1 MAPTISQSFD
11 CKLPRAPEIEF
22 GFKGSYRE
30 FKSTVPSTVDID
42 AIPVFIKEDAS
53 VFQTIAERYFP
64 PVTPFSPLQ
73 ASLPILEKT
82 HRLDTEADVL
92 RISILQLI
100 HPVNIALQE
109 ILQAGTKIICG
120 TESYG
125 GPKSR
130 FDVQWSLYSDQ
141 GTLLEILAVL
151 EVKNTHIIRR
161 VDFAPAEATE
171 QNLEIQRSKAAS
183 REPHFTLLEKNAV
196 WLSKQAGKYSQQ
208 CASVAV
214 FDWNA
219 MFIFNYLHEQS
230 TIGGAV
236 RGTYFDE
243 SGSTKDMTFRRLLF
257 AFVAR
262 ALKRYE
268 AVSMRS

>member
-1 MAPTISQSFD
+1 MALTISQSFN
-11 CKLPRAPEIEF
+11 CKLPTGPEVEF

-30 FKSTVPSTVDID
+30 FKSTVQSTVDID
-42 AIPVFIKEDAS
+42 ATPVFIKEDVS

-64 PVTPFSPLQ
+64 LPTPFSPLQ
-73 ASLPILEKT
+73 ASMPVLEKT

-92 RISILQLI
+92 RISILHLV

-109 ILQAGTKIICG
+109 ILPARTKVVCG

-130 FDVQWSLYSDQ
+130 FDMHWSLYSDQ
-141 GTLLEILAVL
+141 GERLQLLAVL

-161 VDFAPAEATE
+161 EDFAPAEATE
-171 QNLEIQRSKAAS
+171 QNLEAQRSKAAN
-183 REPHFTLLEKNAV
+183 RGPHFTLLEENAV
-196 WLSKQAGKYSQQ
+196 WLSKQAGKYSEH

-230 TIGGAV
+230 TRGGAV

-243 SGSTKDMTFRRLLF
+243 SGSTKGMTFRRLLF

-262 ALKRYE
+262 ALKRHE
-268 AVSMRS
+268 AVSMQS

>member
-1 MAPTISQSFD
+1 M
-11 CKLPRAPEIEF
+11 
-22 GFKGSYRE
+22 
-30 FKSTVPSTVDID
+30 
-42 AIPVFIKEDAS
+42 
-53 VFQTIAERYFP
+53 
-64 PVTPFSPLQ
+64 
-73 ASLPILEKT
+73 
-82 HRLDTEADVL
+82 
-92 RISILQLI
+92 
-100 HPVNIALQE
+100 NIALQE
-109 ILQAGTKIICG
+109 ILPAGTKLIWG

-161 VDFAPAEATE
+161 DDFAPAEATE

-183 REPHFTLLEKNAV
+183 REPYFTLLEENAV
-196 WLSKQAGKYSQQ
+196 WLSKQAGKYSEQ

-243 SGSTKDMTFRRLLF
+243 SGSTKGMTFRRLLF
-257 AFVAR
+257 AFVVR
-262 ALKRYE
+262 VLKRYE